1 MNGFKRFCLVI
12 FALAGGASL
21 AGLALTWFGPWTEIA
36 SNLLLNEVYLIA
48 LQVCMIISVAGFTV
62 CLLMGLFSRN
72 IHSLTVATLDG
83 GVISVTRDAIVSQAK
98 SAVAAEGDCLCER
111 VRVDITR
118 GNRVRVSVRVIPQ
131 EALDVTEV
139 GPRLYRHLETY
150 LAAVCG
156 DTVASINIAFVD
168 GANFSPR
175 EDLSEE
181 NSPEETADSSDK
193 KRNAEVSDQ
202 PMVSADSSS
211 EIRVSMTAEHGG
223 SETSISEEA

>member
-1 MNGFKRFCLVI
+1 M
-12 FALAGGASL
+12 
-21 AGLALTWFGPWTEIA
+21 
-36 SNLLLNEVYLIA
+36 
-48 LQVCMIISVAGFTV
+48 
-62 CLLMGLFSRN
+62 
-72 IHSLTVATLDG
+72 
-83 GVISVTRDAIVSQAK
+83 TRDAIVSQAK
-98 SAVAAEGDCLCER
+98 SAVAAEGDCLCDR

-139 GPRLYRHLETY
+139 GPRLHSQLETY

-175 EDLSEE
+175 EDLPEE
-181 NSPEETADSSDK
+181 NSPEESTDSSDK

-202 PMVSADSSS
+202 PMASADSSS

>member
-72 IHSLTVATLDG
+72 VHSLTVATLDG

-98 SAVAAEGDCLCER
+98 SAVAAEGDCLC
-111 VRVDITR
+111 D
-118 GNRVRVSVRVIPQ
+118 RVRVSVRVIPQ

-139 GPRLYRHLETY
+139 GSRLHGQLETY

-175 EDLSEE
+175 EDLPEK